1 MPVPRK
7 TPSLAAACGLILAAA
22 LALGLAFN
30 LVMPQGVGWLPPWVS
45 RPLWQPTGL
54 PQAAALHRQ
63 GALFVDAR
71 DPSQYKTARVR
82 GALSLYPSELKLIYP
97 LLKDTLA
104 KAPLVV
110 VYGRSRSRFPAAQ
123 IGQFLRGQGLSR
135 VYVLQE
141 DFAAWQAAGLPVSTP
156 RRRSGS

>member
-1 MPVPRK
+1 LPAERK
-7 TPSLAAACGLILAAA
+7 TPGLALACGLILAAA
-22 LALGLAFN
+22 LLLGLACN
-30 LVMPQGVGWLPPWVS
+30 LFMPQGIGWLPPWIS
-45 RPLWQPTGL
+45 RPLWQPVGL
-54 PQAAALHRQ
+54 APAAALHRQ

-71 DPSQYKTARVR
+71 DPSQYKAARVR

-104 KAPLVV
+104 QAPLVV
-110 VYGRSRSRFPAAQ
+110 VYGRSRSRFPAAE
-123 IGQFLRGQGLSR
+123 IGQFLRGQGLGR

-141 DFAAWQAAGLPVSTP
+141 DFAAWRAAGLPVQAP